1 MSERRYNLLDQ
12 LVIGFDQALGQALG
26 RAGRSAARENPG
38 DSAGAEA
45 GAGADRRH
53 VAGLMRVN
61 HAGEVCAQA
70 LYQGQ
75 GITARDPAVK
85 TSMQAS
91 AAEEI
96 DHLVWCEQRLRELES
111 HTSYLNPFWYLGAFS
126 IGAFAGLL
134 GDKWSLGFVTETE
147 HQVVR
152 HLESHLDKLPPA
164 DVKSRRIL
172 EQMRID
178 EGRHA
183 TAAMEAGAAELP
195 PPVKALMRVCSK
207 VMTTTAYWI

>member
-1 MSERRYNLLDQ
+1 MSGRRYNLIDQ
-12 LVIGFDQALGQALG
+12 LVIGFDQALGHALG
-26 RAGRSAARENPG
+26 RENVAARETPG
-38 DSAGAEA
+38 ASAGEELTAGAE
-45 GAGADRRH
+45 RRH

-75 GITARDPAVK
+75 GLTAKDPAVK
-85 TSMQAS
+85 AGMQQS

-96 DHLVWCEQRLRELES
+96 DHLVWCEQRLRELDS
-111 HTSYLNPFWYLGAFS
+111 HTSVLNPLWYLGSFT

-147 HQVVR
+147 RQVVR
-152 HLESHLDKLPPA
+152 HLQSHLEKLPPA
-164 DVKSRRIL
+164 DAKSRRIL
-172 EQMRID
+172 EQMKID

-183 TAAMEAGAAELP
+183 TIAMEAGAAELP
-195 PPVKALMRVCSK
+195 PPVKTLMRLCSK
-207 VMTTTAYWI
+207 IMTTTAYYL